1 MKLVELFEDLE
12 KPINGLSQ
20 SNKPLP
26 QQHSPLNQRWKQV
39 GYTGQQATAYIHP
52 DEHTVIKSIN
62 IAGTSDPVYQFLRL
76 CKNHQNNPFFP
87 KVYSI
92 KSYPLKD
99 NTDNRFTNKLVI
111 TMERL
116 FRLEESMYPLVAQTL
131 GFRFDQP
138 RDMIAASRQ
147 LVQKQFGSPE
157 WRKQAAQTTKNPQLK
172 QALRLLEPLF
182 RHYDNDMHL
191 KNIMYRKGAHGQPE
205 IVFMD
210 PIIDSKNIS
219 SK

>member
-1 MKLVELFEDLE
+1 MKLIELFEDLE
-12 KPINGLSQ
+12 KRITGLNQSSKPVSQ
-20 SNKPLP
+20 SHAPL
-26 QQHSPLNQRWKQV
+26 SPKWKQL
-39 GYTGQQATAYIHP
+39 GYVGQQAAAFTHP
-52 DEHTVIKSIN
+52 DKNTVIKSIN
-62 IAGTSDPVYQFLRL
+62 IAGPSDPVYQFLRM
-76 CKNHQNNPFFP
+76 CTKHQDNPFFP

-92 KSYPLKD
+92 KSYPLSD
-99 NTDNRFTNKLVI
+99 NTDNRFSQKLVI

-116 FRLEESMYPLVAQTL
+116 LRLEESMYPLVAQTL

-157 WRKQAAQTTKNPQLK
+157 WRKQAIQTTKNPQLK

-191 KNIMYRKGAHGQPE
+191 KNIMYRKGSHGQPE

-210 PIIDSKNIS
+210 PIIDAKNMSK
-219 SK
+219 